1 MTQVVAYLAASSDSL
16 LSHAQRVY
24 LLADARERL
33 IPFSGSG
40 AKARALLTNHVHGYI
55 MWHKELL
62 DTNSLKIAVDAAS
75 AANIIN
81 DQAKETYLRPATNN
95 T

>member
-55 MWHKELL
+55 MWHSELG
-62 DTNSLKIAVDAAS
+62 DGRSLKLAVEAARS
-75 AANIIN
+75 ANLIE
-81 DQAKETYLRPATNN
+81 DQIRAFYLQLPTSN